1 MPNSYMHYSPATSQ
15 MYIKMCTRL
24 MFDRNVATV
33 TWLKLPMKSTGKQ
46 GAAWVSKKVF
56 LNIIGCPIYITAISP

>member
-1 MPNSYMHYSPATSQ
+1 

-56 LNIIGCPIYITAISP
+56 LNIIGCPTYITAISP